1 MKIPL
6 AATRRGA
13 GQPALDRTT
22 SPRCG
27 RVHGLALT
35 GFVVSPHVCSAQAQL
50 NQSLQRTTPAT
61 RWFQDRFRDGAP
73 LNSFVRRM
81 DNLVILGVFAVG
93 AFLVAWVA
101 NGLVGLLSGVRRRDT
116 GRLWL
121 DIFFRFFAILELGF
135 IGRMLSYVGFQGWP
149 RKLVLFIGLL
159 CVLLFLLRACHQ
171 THTDDHIYTYP
182 VKSP

>member
-1 MKIPL
+1 
-6 AATRRGA
+6 
-13 GQPALDRTT
+13 
-22 SPRCG
+22 
-27 RVHGLALT
+27 
-35 GFVVSPHVCSAQAQL
+35 
-50 NQSLQRTTPAT
+50 
-61 RWFQDRFRDGAP
+61 
-73 LNSFVRRM
+73 M
-81 DNLVILGVFAVG
+81 DNLLILGVFAVG

-101 NGLVGLLSGVRRRDT
+101 NGLVGLLSGERPRDT

-159 CVLLFLLRACHQ
+159 CVLLFLLRACHH

-182 VKSP
+182 VQSP